1 MPVINRRRRVQADDA
16 EVPEPEPQ
24 PTQTQRL
31 QATQYSDDEE
41 PDSYME
47 GDEDETQ
54 VENSNIVPLA
64 RKLVRYAL
72 SCEYSRTQ
80 IRRTDIAVK
89 GRQPSE
95 HEICRSANQ
104 PMQSWEPEA
113 ANSSRSSMKPS

>member
-1 MPVINRRRRVQADDA
+1 MPVINRRRRVQTDGE

-24 PTQTQRL
+24 PTQSQRL

-54 VENSNIVPLA
+54 GENSNIVPLA

-89 GRQPSE
+89 GRQPSNLKY
-95 HEICRSANQ
+95 A
-104 PMQSWEPEA
+104 EA
-113 ANSSRSSMKPS
+113 LTNLCSLGNRKPQIQAGLR